1 MRQDWSKSWIAS
13 KQRRKKRKY
22 AHNAPLHIR
31 RTFIASHLSKD
42 LNQKYKTRSI
52 KIKVGDKV
60 KILRGQF
67 KKMVGK
73 ITRVKIRDLKV
84 YIEGAE
90 LTKRDGTKAQYPIH
104 PSNLLVIDLNL
115 ADKKRKEK
123 LEKLMKHGA

>member
-1 MRQDWSKSWIAS
+1 MRKDWSSKWIAS
-13 KQRRKKRKY
+13 KQTRKKRKY

-42 LNQKYKTRSI
+42 LNKKYKTRSI

-60 KILRGQF
+60 KIMRGQF

-84 YIEGAE
+84 YVEGAE

-104 PSNLLVIDLNL
+104 TSNLLVIDLNL